1 METKTFLGGV
11 LPSDG
16 YYCMV
21 ALRPPAVVQNFYS
34 SIDDVIDAAEYF
46 DVKGYNSYFAL
57 ATFQDTP
64 DKKIKLTQRGDY
76 SIRETKGRRVK
87 NTRYLKSLFLDLD
100 CGDDKVAARGG
111 YANQDDAIAA
121 LRKFCEVL
129 SLPRPII
136 INSGRGIHVYWVL
149 SEQIPLDDWLP
160 AASRLKKLC
169 ADNNLLADPR
179 VTADAAR
186 VLRVPATHNHKD
198 NPPKQVHFLGS
209 ATPDP
214 VDFDGFLELL
224 GGGFIEPPRRFDADT
239 EYIEP
244 PNTENR
250 FIDILQKTLNGTGC
264 EQLRQIAE
272 NQANCDEPLWRAGL
286 SIAKYCVDV
295 DKAAHTISE
304 KHPDYTREATQ
315 KKIDLIKSPYNCVT
329 FDEYKTGICT
339 ECPNWGKIK
348 TPIMLARR
356 VREAT
361 EEDNIVEAPAVDL
374 PDAPINKYVIP
385 PYPRPY
391 FRGASGGVYIRNVT
405 KSGDP
410 DEKLIYHNDLYVV
423 RRLMDVELGEAVV
436 MRLHMPKDGVREFT
450 LPLSAVTS
458 RDEFRKNMSMQGV
471 AITKMD
477 ELMTYVTTW
486 VNELQANITA
496 DEAHRQFGWTS
507 EECTS
512 FVLGNQEIFKDRVEF
527 NPPSTQTVGL
537 FPAFEPK
544 GTLEEW
550 KNTINFYNRDGFEL
564 HQFVIGT
571 SFGSPLMQFSP
582 ISCAGMHIYS
592 KDTGVGKTTALASAI
607 SVWGNPEDL
616 ITHKRD
622 THATRMNRGEVY
634 HNLPLYMDE
643 LTNAKPIELS
653 DMVYQLT
660 SGRQRGRMTSGSNT
674 ERHRGVAWSLL
685 AVTTGNTSIVERI
698 SMFKQMPKAEA
709 QRIFECRVDK
719 MHFETKKET
728 DDLTVAIGENYGYA
742 GKIYIQYLMNHL
754 EDAKKLLAQVQER
767 VDREANLTAENR
779 FWSVL
784 VAATI
789 TGLVLAR
796 RAGLI
801 DFDTKKAFSWA
812 LKQLAENKRQVED
825 MSVSVEVTLN
835 DYFHEHWNNVLWI
848 RSTDDRRT
856 GDPDQG
862 NTVIIP
868 EMMARNKLVARYE
881 TDIKRAYLIPK
892 PLKQWCGEQQINYG
906 AFVHELK
913 SKLGAKK
920 SKVRLAKGTHM
931 NLPPTDVLIVDCSI
945 EKIDGSGDITDI

>member
-1 METKTFLGGV
+1 METKTFLEGV
-11 LPSDG
+11 LASDG
-16 YYCMV
+16 HYCIFASHAKDDHRV
-21 ALRPPAVVQNFYS
+21 QKFYGSIEKAVHAAQELDTRGY
-34 SIDDVIDAAEYF
+34 DA
-46 DVKGYNSYFAL
+46 YFAL
-57 ATFQDTP
+57 ATFEEPNSRKVTN
-64 DKKIKLTQRGDY
+64 
-76 SIRETKGRRVK
+76 V
-87 NTRYLKSLFLDLD
+87 RYLKSLFLDLD
-100 CGDDKVAARGG
+100 CGPSKDYV
-111 YANQDDAIAA
+111 NQGNAITA
-121 LRKFCEVL
+121 LRKFCEEAE
-129 SLPRPII
+129 LPKPTV
-136 INSGRGIHVYWVL
+136 INSGRGIHAYWTL
-149 SEQIPLDDWLP
+149 SEQVPLDDWLP
-160 AASRLKKLC
+160 VAEKLKKLC
-169 ADNNLLADPR
+169 VDNNLLADPA

-186 VLRVPATHNHKD
+186 VLRMPTTHNHKD
-198 NPPKQVHFLGS
+198 DPPPEVNFLGFG
-209 ATPDP
+209 APKP
-214 VDFDGFLELL
+214 VDFDAFSELL
-224 GGGFIEPPRRFDADT
+224 GSGFIEPPKRFTGTDT
-239 EYIEP
+239 PFTEP
-244 PNTENR
+244 PNMENR

-264 EQLRQIAE
+264 EQLRQVIR
-272 NQANCDEPLWRAGL
+272 NQEKCSEPLWRAGL

-295 DKAAHTISE
+295 DKASHIMSK
-304 KHPDYTREATQ
+304 KHPDYTIEDTQ

-348 TPIMLARR
+348 TPILLARR

-374 PDAPINKYVIP
+374 PDTPISKYVIP
-385 PYPRPY
+385 TYPRPY
-391 FRGASGGVYIRNVT
+391 FRGASGGVYIRSVT

-423 RRLMDVELGEAVV
+423 RRLVDVELGESVV
-436 MRLHMPKDGVREFT
+436 MRLHLPKDGVREFT
-450 LPLSAVTS
+450 LPLTAVTS
-458 RDEFRKNMSMQGV
+458 REEFRKHMSMQGV

-477 ELMTYVTTW
+477 ELMTYTTTW
-486 VNELQANITA
+486 VNELQASSTA

-550 KNTINFYNRDGFEL
+550 KKAINFYNRDGFEL

-582 ISCAGMHIYS
+582 INCAGMHIYS
-592 KDTGVGKTTALASAI
+592 KDSGVGKTTALASAV
-607 SVWGNPEDL
+607 SVWGKPEDL
-616 ITHKRD
+616 ITHERD
-622 THATRMNRGEVY
+622 TYNTKMNRGEVY

-643 LTNAKPIELS
+643 LTNSKPQELS
-653 DMVYQLT
+653 NLTYQLT
-660 SGRQRGRMTSGSNT
+660 GGRQRGRMASGSNT
-674 ERHRGVAWSLL
+674 ERHRGEAWRLL

-709 QRIFECRVDK
+709 QRIFECRVDTVY
-719 MHFETKKET
+719 FETKKET
-728 DDLTVAIGENYGYA
+728 DDLTVAIEKNYGHA
-742 GKIYIQYLMNHL
+742 GKIYVQYLMDNF
-754 EDAKKLLAQVQER
+754 EEAKKLLVKVQER
-767 VDREANLTAENR
+767 VDREASLTAENR

-789 TGLVLAR
+789 TGLILAKK
-796 RAGLI
+796 AGLI
-801 DFDTKKAFSWA
+801 DFDTKKTFNWGM
-812 LKQLAENKRQVED
+812 KQLAENKRQVED

-848 RSTDDRRT
+848 KSTEDRRMGESNQ
-856 GDPDQG
+856 GDL
-862 NTVIIP
+862 VVIP
-868 EMMARNKLVARYE
+868 EMMARGKLVARYE

-906 AFVHELK
+906 AFVNDLK
-913 SKLGAKK
+913 SRLGAKR

-931 NLPPTDVLIVDCSI
+931 NLPPTDVLIVDCSV
-945 EKIDGSGDITDI
+945 EKIDGSGDITDV